1 MAIDKAAYSKTKYP
15 GIKIHK
21 DGVRFWF
28 DFKLNGKRY
37 SRLYKSKS
45 DHTKSDRIKEA
56 YKELEK
62 IKEEIKRTANLS
74 VDEDSTVGD
83 YWLKIQKLKGWKP
96 ERLSKFVYYYN
107 KHLVHLDK
115 LKIKNVKPAH
125 FTDLNIKLSHLAL
138 STQQK
143 AYEILKP
150 IFDLA
155 VEDDLIIKS
164 PIKDSHIPR
173 RKQIEEKKIVTNA
186 LEKYKK
192 VHKTLYQLFGS
203 EGKVKIGE
211 KTIKCEVNPHHLAL
225 FLFGFHGRRR
235 TETTS
240 LQWEDIDFD
249 NNTYIIRAET
259 SKVNTDMIFT
269 LPQEIKEL
277 LEQFRDT
284 TGNVFHVKKVYKH
297 YPKIRLLTGIEE
309 FSFHWMRNLAVSALS
324 SQGASLTDLT
334 AMLGHQD
341 NATLKKYLSLQ
352 RDENTKRT
360 DAIAQQILNTS
371 DKDE

>member
-1 MAIDKAAYSKTKYP
+1 MAIDKKAYIKTKHA
-15 GIKIHK
+15 GIKIHQ
-21 DGVRFWF
+21 DSIRFWF

-37 SRLYKSKS
+37 SRLYKSKA
-45 DHTKSDRIKEA
+45 DHTKADRIKYA
-56 YKELEK
+56 YKELEN
-62 IKEEIKRTANLS
+62 IKDEIRRKENLT
-74 VDEDSTVGD
+74 VDDNSTVGD
-83 YWLKIQKLKGWKP
+83 YWLKIRELKQWKP
-96 ERLSKFVYYYN
+96 ARLEKFIYYYN
-107 KHLVHLDK
+107 KHLIHLDK
-115 LKIKNVKPAH
+115 LKIKNIKPSH
-125 FTDLNIKLSHLAL
+125 FTDLNIRLSHLAT

-164 PIKDSHIPR
+164 PIKDSHLPK
-173 RKQIEEKKIVTNA
+173 RKQLEEKKMITNA
-186 LEKYKK
+186 LDKYKRIHK
-192 VHKTLYQLFGS
+192 VLHQLFGS
-203 EGKVKIGE
+203 DDRVKVGD

-240 LQWEDIDFD
+240 LQWEDIDFEND
-249 NNTYIIRAET
+249 RYIIRAAT
-259 SKVNTDMIFT
+259 SKVNTDMMFA

-284 TGNVFHVKKVYKH
+284 TGNVFNVQKVYKH
-297 YPKIRLLTGIEE
+297 YTKIRLLSGIEE

-341 NATLKKYLSLQ
+341 SSTLKKYLSLQ

-360 DAIAQQILNTS
+360 DAIAQQILSNNS
-371 DKDE
+371 N